1 MLHLLRNAKLLAR
14 GARLR
19 EAALPHPCIGWP
31 KAAYNDS

>member
-19 EAALPHPCIGWP
+19 EAAF
-31 KAAYNDS
+31 AAPLHRMAQGSVQ